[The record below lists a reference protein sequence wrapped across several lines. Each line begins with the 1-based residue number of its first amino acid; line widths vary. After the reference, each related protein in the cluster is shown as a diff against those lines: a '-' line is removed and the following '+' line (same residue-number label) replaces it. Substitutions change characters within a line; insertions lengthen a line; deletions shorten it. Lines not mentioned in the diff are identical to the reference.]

1 MMGRFGFSIDLPVR
15 NDWRNVDLM
24 RSSIQSCF
32 TAVFC
37 DLDGCHA
44 MAMVTGELLENAM
57 KYGHW
62 GEREQVF
69 RLRISGDS
77 SHATIVVENPASR
90 ASGHV
95 DRLQQAIEWIRSFPN
110 PRDAYRARLRE
121 IADLHGD
128 VTQSRQLGLVR
139 VAYEGNGILAAA
151 FDGAVVTVTVE
162 IDL

>member
-1 MMGRFGFSIDLPVR
+1 MKGRFGFSIDLPVR

-24 RSSIQSCF
+24 RSSVQSCF
-32 TAVFC
+32 TAVFR

-44 MAMVTGELLENAM
+44 MSMVTGELLENAM

-62 GEREQVF
+62 GESEQVF
-69 RLRISGDS
+69 RLRITGDS

-95 DRLQQAIEWIRSFPN
+95 DRLHQAIEWIRSFPN

-121 IADLHGD
+121 IADSD
-128 VTQSRQLGLVR
+128 VKQSRQLGLVR
-139 VAYEGNGILAAA
+139 VAYEGNGLLSAA

>member
-1 MMGRFGFSIDLPVR
+1 MKGRFGFSIDLPVR

-32 TAVFC
+32 TAVFR

-62 GEREQVF
+62 GETEQVF
-69 RLRISGDS
+69 RLRITGDS

-95 DRLQQAIEWIRSFPN
+95 DRLQQAIEWIRGFGN

-121 IADLHGD
+121 IADSD
-128 VTQSRQLGLVR
+128 VAQSRQLGLVR
-139 VAYEGNGILAAA
+139 VAYEGNGVLSAT
-151 FDGAVVTVTVE
+151 FDGSVVEVTAD

>member
-1 MMGRFGFSIDLPVR
+1 MRGRFGFSIDLPVR

-24 RSSIQSCF
+24 RASIQSCF
-32 TAVFC
+32 TAVFR

-44 MAMVTGELLENAM
+44 MSMVTGELLENAM

-62 GEREQVF
+62 GESEQVF
-69 RLRISGDS
+69 RLRITGDS

-95 DRLQQAIEWIRSFPN
+95 DRLQKAIDWIRGFGN

-121 IADLHGD
+121 IADAEVG
-128 VTQSRQLGLVR
+128 QARQLGLVR
-139 VAYEGNGILAAA
+139 VAYEGNGMLSTA
-151 FDGAVVTVTVE
+151 FDGSAVTVTVE

>member
-1 MMGRFGFSIDLPVR
+1 MKGRFGFSIDLPVR

-32 TAVFC
+32 TAVFR

-44 MAMVTGELLENAM
+44 MSMITGELLENAM

-69 RLRISGDS
+69 RLRITGDS

-95 DRLQQAIEWIRSFPN
+95 ERLQQAIEWIRGFGN

-121 IADLHGD
+121 IADADPG
-128 VTQSRQLGLVR
+128 QSRQLGLVR
-139 VAYEGNGILAAA
+139 VAYEGGGLLSSS
-151 FDGAVVTVTVE
+151 FDGSVVVVTVE
-162 IDL
+162 LDL

>member
-1 MMGRFGFSIDLPVR
+1 MRGRFGFSIDLPVR

-24 RSSIQSCF
+24 RASIQSCF
-32 TAVFC
+32 TAVFR

-44 MAMVTGELLENAM
+44 MSMVTGELLENAM

-62 GEREQVF
+62 GESEQVF
-69 RLRISGDS
+69 RLRITGDS

-95 DRLQQAIEWIRSFPN
+95 DRLQQAIDWIRSFPN

-121 IADLHGD
+121 IADAEVGQ
-128 VTQSRQLGLVR
+128 TRQLGLVR
-139 VAYEGNGILAAA
+139 VAYEGNGLLSCA
-151 FDGAVVTVTVE
+151 FDGTVVNVTVE

>member
-1 MMGRFGFSIDLPVR
+1 MTGRFGFSIDVPVR

-32 TAVFC
+32 TAVFR

-44 MAMVTGELLENAM
+44 MSMVTGELLENAM
-57 KYGHW
+57 KYGQW
-62 GEREQVF
+62 GGGTEQVF
-69 RLRISGDS
+69 RLRITGDA

-95 DRLQQAIEWIRSFPN
+95 DRLHQSIEWIRSFAN

-121 IADLHGD
+121 IADQD
-128 VTQSRQLGLVR
+128 ANQSRQLGLVR
-139 VAYEGNGILAAA
+139 VAYEGNGVLGAA
-151 FDGAVVTVTVE
+151 FDGSIVTVTVE